1 MMNNKRKVVVTGLG
15 VVSSLGIEVKDN
27 WERLLSG
34 VSGIRMLEH
43 PGAEASMVKAG
54 GAVTDTDWKRI
65 REEFPDDAARE
76 AERRTLFALWAA
88 RSALSDAKFSSDE
101 GKRERC
107 GVAFASGLAIDRL
120 EDVGNWTTGEK
131 KFDFARFG
139 REYDRV
145 HGESIMRNNSNRA
158 AALIA
163 KKFALRGM
171 NYTITTACAS
181 GTQAIGM
188 AFKSIQRG
196 DTDVMLA
203 GGADSM
209 FNPIGLV
216 FFVLLGA
223 ASVTAEDP
231 LTSCRPF
238 DRKRSGL
245 VMGEGSGFA
254 LLEEEGHALRRGADI
269 YAEVAGYGSSMDAYQ
284 VTAPH
289 PAGKGAIQSMRLALK
304 DAGMAPD
311 EIDYINAHGT
321 STKLNDT
328 AETLAIK
335 SLFGAHAR
343 KLAVNSSKSMT
354 GHLLSASGGPEFIY
368 TVLSTKHDI
377 VHPTINLTHPDPK
390 CDLDYVKEGK
400 RPMLV
405 RAGLSN
411 SFGFGGQ
418 NASIIVRKYRSG
430 DAAPQSQG
438 RKSI

>member
-1 MMNNKRKVVVTGLG
+1 MMINKRKVVVTGLG
-15 VVSSLGIEVKDN
+15 VVSSLGIEVRDN

-34 VSGIRMLEH
+34 VSGIRPLEH
-43 PGAEASMVKAG
+43 PGAEASAVKVG
-54 GAVTDTDWKRI
+54 GPVTNEDWKRI
-65 REEFPDDAARE
+65 REEFPDDTARE

-88 RSALSDAKFSSDE
+88 KSALSDAKLSSDK
-101 GKRERC
+101 GQRERC
-107 GVAFASGLAIDRL
+107 GVAFASGLAINRL
-120 EDVGNWTTGEK
+120 EDLGNWTTAEK
-131 KFDFARFG
+131 KFDLARFG
-139 REYDRV
+139 REYDCV
-145 HGESIMRNNSNRA
+145 HAESIMRNNSNRA

-163 KKFALRGM
+163 RKFALRGM
-171 NYTITTACAS
+171 NFTITTACAS
-181 GTQAIGM
+181 GTQAIGT
-188 AFKSIQRG
+188 AFKAVQRG
-196 DTDVMLA
+196 DADVMLA

-209 FNPIGLV
+209 FNPLGLV

-223 ASVTAEDP
+223 ASVSSEDP

-254 LLEEEGHALRRGADI
+254 LIEEEGHALRRGADI

-289 PAGKGAIQSMRLALK
+289 PAGKGAEQSMRVALR
-304 DAGMAPD
+304 DAGMAPE

-335 SLFGAHAR
+335 NLFGSHAS

-368 TVLSTKHDI
+368 TVLSTKHDV

-390 CDLDYVKEGK
+390 CDLDYVTEGK

-418 NASIIVRKYRSG
+418 NASIIVRKYPG
-430 DAAPQSQG
+430 G
-438 RKSI
+438 RNVR